1 MVNSISDIGGGPPLT
16 VSPEDSPMF
25 RHNDGIEML
34 DWIEE
39 KLLQRNIE
47 DVFEGNPIPFQL
59 MGTISGVCRDARKAF
74 VEKQS
79 FTLSID
85 YRYEARS
92 IAGPHLLRAKVHV
105 DEAIP
110 VIVLD

>member
-1 MVNSISDIGGGPPLT
+1 
-16 VSPEDSPMF
+16 MF

-39 KLLQRNIE
+39 KLHQRNIV
-47 DVFEGNPIPFQL
+47 DVVEGNPIPFQL
-59 MGTISGVCRDARKAF
+59 MGTIIDVCRDARKAF
-74 VEKQS
+74 VEKKS

-92 IAGPHLLRAKVHV
+92 TAGPHLFRAKVHV